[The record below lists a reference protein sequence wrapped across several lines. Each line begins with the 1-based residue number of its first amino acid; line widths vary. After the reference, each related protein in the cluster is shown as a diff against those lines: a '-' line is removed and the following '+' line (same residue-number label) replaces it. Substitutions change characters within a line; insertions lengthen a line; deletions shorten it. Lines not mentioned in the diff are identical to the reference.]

1 MTDYWGN
8 NRVTDSD
15 SIVQSN
21 HHYPFG
27 MSFVEG
33 FATSQ
38 QLYKYNAK
46 GLDTEDSIFMIIR

>member
-1 MTDYWGN
+1 M
-8 NRVTDSD
+8 TDSD